1 MGLYSAYLFHFI
13 SIFVK
18 HKYLKLSMLPKLSNV
33 IMDFDCTYAYYALVC
48 IYSLTLW
55 IY

>member
-18 HKYLKLSMLPKLSNV
+18 NKYLKLFMLPKLSNV
-33 IMDFDCTYAYYALVC
+33 IVDFDCTCAYHALVC
-48 IYSLTLW
+48 IYSLILW